1 MRMLLPPFLGWCPPA
16 ALAARGYCV
25 ACAGTPSPQKEH
37 HVTSA
42 EPTVGVPLPLV
53 PDLKCLLFSHQLLP
67 LAKPDQK
74 PVRNSGE

>member
-42 EPTVGVPLPLV
+42 ETYCWGASTTGTRLKVSSFLP
-53 PDLKCLLFSHQLLP
+53 
-67 LAKPDQK
+67 
-74 PVRNSGE
+74 PVTPIGQT